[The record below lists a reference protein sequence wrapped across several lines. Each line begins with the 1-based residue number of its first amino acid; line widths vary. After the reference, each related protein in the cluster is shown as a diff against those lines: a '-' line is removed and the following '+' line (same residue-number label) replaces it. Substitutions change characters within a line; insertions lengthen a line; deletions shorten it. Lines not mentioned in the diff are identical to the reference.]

1 MADALFPDRPVA
13 APRARL
19 PRAALIVRLTA
30 ALLAL
35 FAFFVSLAL
44 LLAASL
50 TIAGFG
56 GFVFVGGLRMLPQ
69 IGDASGPY
77 ELLFGISIP
86 FAGLAM
92 LTLGGGGVAVLVA
105 HLFAPAAEAE
115 ASLTLD
121 LRTQPKLDQFL
132 RRLAADVGAPAPSVV
147 LLDANVNAG
156 MLRRRHESSSGSGAA
171 MTLLLGLGLINALDL
186 AEFKAVIAHEYA
198 HFGQSGSRLGHW
210 THRATYSL
218 VRIVLVRDRFDRW
231 LMIQRSKGQP
241 LRSAFADLLIT
252 SVQRVRALL
261 WRLLEWVLA
270 AERSLGREMELDAD
284 AQAVRE
290 AGSDAVVSGLWK
302 AERAQFAFRVTLEL
316 IERLARQGHFVRDL
330 FAVHDRRIAE
340 FADKLA
346 GASDPMAVALCRPY
360 QPGEALHFPAGPAV
374 VADRFDSHP
383 SAHERE
389 RAAKRPYVA
398 HHGPGPAEDGWGSA
412 WALFEDVERLRE
424 QLTLRTYEQLGFE
437 PGAELL
443 DPIRFEA
450 LIAAEYASQS
460 WFGQH
465 HGFYDDRFLMLGEFE
480 PWLTA
485 LERGEVE
492 HESIER
498 DASCWRGQ
506 PLAEFMDRVLDVH
519 RDLDR
524 LVQLCSIPM
533 PDRQWRVELPSGTR
547 IDGRFAE
554 AHRDARQREALE
566 HKAAVERADPI
577 LFAWAWAHLDPSG
590 RELLVERYRFT
601 LRVQELMAELRPIA
615 NELDRR
621 ATIVDQQGYSRVA
634 ADSDAL
640 AEVVLRARRELA
652 ATLHRCEQLH
662 APPVPTLAGQTNLRA
677 LVGVALP
684 SLEPQADPLDHAGVL
699 AQAIAGTAARLS
711 QVHDRMIG
719 AILELHDRASSS
731 QPGP

>member
-1 MADALFPDRPVA
+1 MADALFPDRPAA

-19 PRAALIVRLTA
+19 PRVALIVRLTA

-35 FAFFVSLAL
+35 LAFFVSLAL

-50 TIAGFG
+50 TIAGLG
-56 GFVFVGGLRMLPQ
+56 GLVFVAGLRMLPQ
-69 IGDASGPY
+69 LGDDG
-77 ELLFGISIP
+77 LQGFLFGITIP

-105 HLFAPAAEAE
+105 HLFAPATQAQP
-115 ASLTLD
+115 SLTLD

-156 MLRRRHESSSGSGAA
+156 MLRRRHESSSGPGVGEPA

-252 SVQRVRALL
+252 SVQRVRTLL
-261 WRLLEWVLA
+261 GTLLEWVLA

-302 AERAQFAFRVTLEL
+302 AERAQFAFVVTLEL
-316 IERLARQGHFVRDL
+316 IERLARQGHFVRDV
-330 FAVHDRRIAE
+330 FAVHDGRIAE
-340 FADKLA
+340 FADRL
-346 GASDPMAVALCRPY
+346 GGQSEPMAAALCRPY
-360 QPGEALHFPAGPAV
+360 QPGEALHFPVGPAV

-389 RAAKRPYVA
+389 RAAKRPYVP
-398 HHGPGPAEDGWGSA
+398 HHGPGPNEDGWGSA
-412 WALFEDVERLRE
+412 WALFDDVERLRE

-450 LIAAEYASQS
+450 LIAGEYASQS
-460 WFGQH
+460 WFGEH

-480 PWLTA
+480 PWLTT

-498 DASCWRGQ
+498 EASRWRGQ
-506 PLAEFMDRVLDVH
+506 PLAEFMGRALGVR

-524 LVQLCSIPM
+524 LEQLCSIPT
-533 PDRQWRVELPSGTR
+533 PDRQWVVELPSGAR
-547 IDGRFAE
+547 IDGRIAE
-554 AHRDARQREALE
+554 AYRDASQRVALE
-566 HKAAVERADPI
+566 CKAAVEHADRT
-577 LFAWAWAHLDPSG
+577 LFAWAWARLDPSG
-590 RELLVERYRFT
+590 RELLVERYRFA
-601 LRVQELMAELRPIA
+601 LRVQELIFELRPIA
-615 NELDRR
+615 AELDQR
-621 ATIVDQQGYSRVA
+621 ARIVDQQGYARVA
-634 ADSDAL
+634 ADSDTL

-662 APPVPTLAGQTNLRA
+662 APKLSTLEGQPNLRA
-677 LVGVALP
+677 LVAVELP
-684 SLEPQADPLDHAGVL
+684 SLEPRADPLDHASVL
-699 AQAIAGTAARLS
+699 GHAIARTAARLS

-719 AILELHDRASSS
+719 AILELHDLASA
-731 QPGP
+731 